1 MNDPTQPVPE
11 PEENKQHQRT
21 LTFNEDGSIDP
32 AQLEGMPQDLI
43 DRVTD
48 PEFRERARQA
58 IAAEKDR
65 ASFYRGAR
73 LIRNEA
79 IAEAAARRPRCV
91 SGRQRKRLRRTARQ
105 LGIS

>member
-1 MNDPTQPVPE
+1 MNDPSQPVPE

-58 IAAEKDR
+58 IAATSEPAPGSEMEIDMI
-65 ASFYRGAR
+65 SP
-73 LIRNEA
+73 LA
-79 IAEAAARRPRCV
+79 IADSASRFCSSDP
-91 SGRQRKRLRRTARQ
+91 KRL
-105 LGIS
+105 

>member
-1 MNDPTQPVPE
+1 MEPT
-11 PEENKQHQRT
+11 ENKQQQRS

-48 PEFRERARQA
+48 PEFRERARVA
-58 IAAEKDR
+58 ILAEKAR

-73 LIRNEA
+73 VIRDQA
-79 IAEAAARRPRCV
+79 AAEAVSRRPRGV
-91 SGRQRKRLRRTARQ
+91 SGRQRKRLRRIARQ
-105 LGIS
+105 MGV